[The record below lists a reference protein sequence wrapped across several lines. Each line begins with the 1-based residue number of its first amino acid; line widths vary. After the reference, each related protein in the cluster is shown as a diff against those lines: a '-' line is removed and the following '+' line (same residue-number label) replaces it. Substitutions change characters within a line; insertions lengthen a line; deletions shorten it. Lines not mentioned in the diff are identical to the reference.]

1 MKYDK
6 LKYNILGKNG
16 DVVFFL
22 HGYGGSLKS
31 LLKLAESVK
40 SNHKCY
46 LFDLYG
52 FGQTQFPEKIL
63 DIYDYALGIYL
74 FCVERG
80 IRRLSIV
87 SHSFGSR
94 IALILS
100 AVTDLQ
106 IDKLVIIDGAGLK
119 PSYNLKYYLNV
130 FKYKIHKSLH
140 TNQNVNKDNKYGS
153 DEYKTLSPD
162 MQRSYVKV
170 VNQHL
175 GYLLEKVKSQTLLL
189 WGNNDKDTPIKMC
202 KKLNKNIK
210 NSICKIYNGG
220 HFMYVKK
227 HSYVKND
234 LRKFLG
240 DAI

>member
-1 MKYDK
+1 MKYNK

-22 HGYGGSLKS
+22 HGYGGNSNS
-31 LLKLAESVK
+31 LLKLADSVK
-40 SNHKCY
+40 NRHKCY

-52 FGQTQFPEKIL
+52 FGQTKFPEKVF
-63 DIYDYALGIYL
+63 DIYDYAICLYL
-74 FCVERG
+74 FCVENG
-80 IRRLSIV
+80 IKRLSIV

-100 AVTDLQ
+100 SITDLVVE
-106 IDKLVIIDGAGLK
+106 KMVIIDGAGLK
-119 PSYNLKYYLNV
+119 PKYTIKYYFNIIRYKLYKLSHANLN
-130 FKYKIHKSLH
+130 
-140 TNQNVNKDNKYGS
+140 QVNKFGS
-153 DEYKTLSPD
+153 EEYKQLSPV
-162 MQRSYVKV
+162 MQRSYVKI

-175 GYLLEKVKSQTLLL
+175 DYLLKNINSKTMLL
-189 WGNNDKDTPIKMC
+189 WVKDDKDTPLKMC

-210 NSICKIYNGG
+210 NCICKIYNGG

-227 HSYVKND
+227 HSYIKND

-240 DAI
+240 DGF